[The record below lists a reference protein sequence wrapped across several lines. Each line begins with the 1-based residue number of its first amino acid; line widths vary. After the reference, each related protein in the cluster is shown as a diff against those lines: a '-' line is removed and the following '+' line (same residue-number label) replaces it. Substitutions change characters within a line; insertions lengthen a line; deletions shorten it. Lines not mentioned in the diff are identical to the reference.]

1 MKIAVIGAGAVGGT
15 IAALL
20 SRGGHSV
27 QVTARGEHRAAI
39 VSDGIRLTGAWGEFT
54 ARVSAAELLTTSP
67 NLAFVATK
75 AQDAE
80 TAIRDNAEMLAGI
93 PLVVVQNGLESVA
106 AARRAAPRSDIIG
119 ALALYAAS
127 FLSPGEIS
135 VTTAGSTYLGGPLL
149 PTLSASRVL
158 GAVMPV
164 TVTSNFEGAQWTK
177 LVVNQVN
184 ALPAI
189 TGVSVQEV
197 ISNHSLRLLMTESI
211 REAIRVGQA
220 SGIEFEKVQG
230 LSPLLLWLVGRAP
243 VAVGQLLPLLMKAR
257 MGSRPN
263 PGSTLQSIRRGQP
276 TEIDYLNGAVVA
288 RGFLLGVPTPA
299 SERIVELVHE
309 VESTGAFIPVDDV
322 IARVGAAN
330 R

>member
-20 SRGGHSV
+20 SRGGHPV
-27 QVTARGEHRAAI
+27 QVTARGAHLAAI
-39 VSDGIRLTGAWGEFT
+39 AADGIRLTGAWGNVT
-54 ARVSAAELLTTSP
+54 ARVSAAELLTSCP
-67 NLAFVATK
+67 DLAFVATK

-80 TAIRDNAEMLAGI
+80 TAIQNNAKMLAGI
-93 PLVVVQNGLESVA
+93 PVVVVQNGLESVA
-106 AARRAAPRSDIIG
+106 AAKRAAPRSDIIG

-127 FLSPGEIS
+127 FLSPGEIA

-149 PTLSASRVL
+149 PTLYASRVL

-177 LVVNQVN
+177 LIVNHVN

-189 TGVSVQEV
+189 TGLSVQEV
-197 ISNHSLRLLMTESI
+197 ISNSSLRLLMTESI
-211 REAIRVGQA
+211 REAIRVGRA

-230 LSPLLLWLVGRAP
+230 LSPLLLSIVGRAP
-243 VAVGQLLPLLMKAR
+243 ARVGQLLPLLMKAR

-276 TEIDYLNGAVVA
+276 TEIDYLNGAVVK
-288 RGFLLGVPTPA
+288 RGASLGVPTPVSA
-299 SERIVELVHE
+299 QIVQMVHE
-309 VESTGAFIPVDDV
+309 VESAGAFLPADGV
-322 IARVGAAN
+322 IRRASAAR